1 MEYMKSLVEK
11 LNEAGKAYYQEDRE
25 IMSNFEY
32 DALYDE
38 LLGLEKELGTVLS
51 DSPTVH
57 VGYEVL
63 SELPKRRM
71 SRRCSL

>member
-1 MEYMKSLVEK
+1 MVYMKSLVEK
-11 LNEAGKAYYQEDRE
+11 LNAASRAYYQENRE

-38 LLGLEKELGTVLS
+38 LLALEDETGTVLS

-63 SELPKRRM
+63 GELP
-71 SRRCSL
+71 